1 MRLVKRYAIDQV
13 IQRRIVDSR
22 RIAGLVDA
30 SAGGRVSAAT
40 GLAGPHL
47 RLAEANGV
55 NSRLYCVVLHRVDF
69 AEEEISFPTVGHGR
83 NRCRRART
91 RLVRWTRDHSLRLR
105 PNAAEAAPHEGSTL
119 QPR

>member
-55 NSRLYCVVLHRVDF
+55 NSRLYGVVLHRVDF

-83 NRCRRART
+83 NRCSSRCSGHSGIRCT
-91 RLVRWTRDHSLRLR
+91 RRWTSCRSSRAGRTGNHQHSI
-105 PNAAEAAPHEGSTL
+105 
-119 QPR
+119 